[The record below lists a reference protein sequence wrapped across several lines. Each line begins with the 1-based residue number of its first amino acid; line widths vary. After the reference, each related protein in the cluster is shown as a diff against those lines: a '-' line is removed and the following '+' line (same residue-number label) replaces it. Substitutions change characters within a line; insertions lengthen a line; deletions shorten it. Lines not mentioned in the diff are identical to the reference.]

1 MEFQEK
7 FQTRGV
13 WLTLSALGHQEIN
26 RQAEVAC
33 RTLSIIAHSLMVHA
47 QVSEDYI
54 HFTLMYTEDHIL
66 PVPPIKDLIN
76 ADGDLTMP
84 YKLATGTKPSIS
96 HLHVLFGPCVIRKA
110 TAHVRTKA
118 LNMCHQAQK
127 GFVVFLLAFHSI
139 KKGILCM
146 YHIDG
151 RLYLHTMLF
160 LMGVALARWRIRH
173 NQM

>member
-54 HFTLMYTEDHIL
+54 HFALMYTADHIFL
-66 PVPPIKDLIN
+66 VLSIKDLIN
-76 ADGDLTMP
+76 KDNDLTTP
-84 YKLATGTKPSIS
+84 FKLATGKNLQYRIYMFYCF
-96 HLHVLFGPCVIRKA
+96 HVLYEK
-110 TAHVRTKA
+110 
-118 LNMCHQAQK
+118 
-127 GFVVFLLAFHSI
+127 LLH
-139 KKGILCM
+139 
-146 YHIDG
+146 
-151 RLYLHTMLF
+151 ML
-160 LMGVALARWRIRH
+160 G
-173 NQM
+173 QMR